1 MKFNKNIALFVL
13 ILFPAFSQASSEETI
28 NSFYGQV
35 VDGLSS
41 LMGKQQVHDF
51 EKTTKLVADQA
62 GKATEQL
69 QEDSG
74 NMFADYKAT
83 VCSMKNPMIETTY
96 ATLKM
101 QYNKY
106 PGAAQA
112 FKAQA
117 VSPYY
122 APGFIS
128 FIAGSS
134 LLTTALV
141 SNDKKTLLT
150 GSAVCFATSLGCYY
164 KSRSDIID
172 LRKAVIKDS
181 IAQKAGSD
189 MQ

>member
-1 MKFNKNIALFVL
+1 MKFNKNIALFIL
-13 ILFPAFSQASSEETI
+13 ILFPAFSQASVEEIT
-28 NSFYGQV
+28 NSVYGQV

-41 LMGKQQVHDF
+41 LIGKQQVDDF
-51 EKTTKLVADQA
+51 EKITKLVVDQA
-62 GKATEQL
+62 GQATEQL

-101 QYNKY
+101 QHKNY
-106 PGAAQA
+106 PAAAEA

-172 LRKAVIKDS
+172 LRKTVIANS
-181 IAQKAGSD
+181 IAQKAEND